1 MDENNKN
8 KMLNDADNQRNLE
21 MAKINEA
28 IEKLAEKMAYAKI
41 AEESTTASKVED
53 KLPPRMIMAFAT
65 MFVLLASLV
74 VCTYAYFV
82 SETSSQGNVI
92 LAGYIAVNLVNET
105 DSPALSP
112 DGESIR
118 ILPGYTVGK
127 TVLVENTGTYPVYI
141 RAKIDCVIALDE
153 KYASHSDEIDQSLV
167 IYNIDFAH
175 WTQYNGYYYYNIPLE
190 AGEVTTNLLPSVK
203 FSEEM
208 GNIYK
213 DSTIKVKILLEAV
226 QSNGNTDSVFTA
238 VGWASAGEGGS
249 Q

>member
-1 MDENNKN
+1 MDESN
-8 KMLNDADNQRNLE
+8 KMLNDKDNQLDLE
-21 MAKINEA
+21 MAKIDEA
-28 IEKLAEKMAYAKI
+28 IARLTEKMAKTDI
-41 AEESTTASKVED
+41 VEEKAADHKVAD
-53 KLPPRMIMAFAT
+53 KLPARMIMTFAT
-65 MFVLLASLV
+65 MFLVIASLV

-82 SETSSQGNVI
+82 SETSSTGNVI
-92 LAGYIAVNLVNET
+92 LAGYANVNLVNET

-141 RAKIDCVIALDE
+141 RAKIDSVITLNE
-153 KYASHSDEIDQSLV
+153 KYASRSGEIDQSLV

-175 WTQYNGYYYYNIPLE
+175 WTKYNGYYYYNIPLE
-190 AGEVTTNLLPSVK
+190 AGEVTTNLLSSIK
-203 FSEEM
+203 FSEAM

-213 DSTIKVKILLEAV
+213 DSTIKVKILLESV
-226 QSNGNTDSVFTA
+226 QSNGNGDNAFTA
-238 VGWASAGEGGS
+238 VGWASAGEGGA